1 MILLNFSYKLVVCL
15 KVINLYL
22 QDNIFKMENTNYT
35 LDDMTEYDDF
45 LTRISVDKSQFID
58 HLNIVTSPNSQLCDF
73 NTMLSYVRDVDGY
86 VFKYIVNSFNEDPIY
101 FRVWYLYFKFLLL
114 DDDIKDS
121 FHQKY
126 NKKIQSVS
134 WIFEVSKSKSKQYW
148 DNILQVFYE
157 LVNDD
162 YLQNF
167 MDNKDNYRQY
177 QRLDLSKKHNIKYK
191 KDKYMDNFELDKFY
205 EIIVNY
211 DNVHFFYNLIYCISD
226 KYGYEKIENS
236 NGLIDFQQRF
246 HSNIDKFIILY
257 NVMTIFYNE
266 INDKNM
272 LEEEEELIIENI
284 PTNNICNSLT
294 DYRMGKKRVLVEET
308 KYDIIRCLFDSYLMV
323 LPKRFDREVADKFL
337 FYLQRVLKYDLNED
351 RYKLYY
357 YKYSISNYHIEFQER
372 YMDYLESKLVKGL
385 NYLNSRVYSQLM
397 NINIDEN
404 CVELKTFLEKIFEEL
419 NYRNLIHFL

>member
-1 MILLNFSYKLVVCL
+1 
-15 KVINLYL
+15 
-22 QDNIFKMENTNYT
+22 MENTNYT